1 MIETETIQKR
11 TIRVLVTAQILSGI
25 GIGAIV
31 SVGALLAAHVGG
43 SPAWSGMATVMSTLG
58 AALIAVPLAR
68 AAQARGRRVS
78 LAFGSAVC
86 ALGAVVA
93 AVAAALPFFPLL
105 LVGLALAGAGSATN
119 LQARF
124 AATDIALPLHRAR
137 QLSIVVWS
145 TTIGAVLGPN
155 LIEVGESIGGVIGL
169 PTFTGPFV
177 FTVVA
182 QIAAML
188 VYFFG
193 LRPDPLLTALRNAP
207 AREAGAA
214 PPRHG
219 FATLRVNGRAR
230 YAVVAVAFSH
240 ATMVVMMSMTPI
252 HLDQHGATLV
262 IIGFALSLHIAGMF
276 ALSPLFGWVADRFGR
291 IPTILF
297 GQSVLVVSLI
307 VAWVGSESK
316 TLVIVSVILLGV
328 GWSASTIAGS
338 TLVAESAPVDDRA
351 GLQGVSDL
359 IMNSTAAFFGAL
371 AGPVLALI
379 GYSGL
384 GVASMLLVSVV
395 VVWSL
400 RQFGRGGAREDFEAM
415 EAANASPEARD
426 QSASEPAN

>member
-1 MIETETIQKR
+1 MTKNPVTPPAIAETDAIQKR

-25 GIGAIV
+25 GIGAVV
-31 SVGALLAAHVGG
+31 SVGALLAKDVSG
-43 SPAWSGMATVMSTLG
+43 SAAWSGMATTMSTLG

-68 AAQARGRRVS
+68 SAQARGRRVS
-78 LAFGSAVC
+78 LSFGSAV
-86 ALGAVVA
+86 AAVGAIIA
-93 AVAAALPFFPLL
+93 TVAAAVLSFPLL

-124 AATDIALPLHRAR
+124 AATDLAVPLHRAR

-155 LIEVGESIGGVIGL
+155 LIELGEVIGATIGL

-177 FTVVA
+177 FTLVA
-182 QIAAML
+182 QVAAML
-188 VYFFG
+188 VYYFG
-193 LRPDPLLTALRNAP
+193 LRPDPLLTALKNAP
-207 AREAGAA
+207 PREGAA

-219 FATLRVNGRAR
+219 FATLRVNALAR

-240 ATMVVMMSMTPI
+240 ATMVAMMSMTPV
-252 HLDQHGATLV
+252 HLDGHGATLV
-262 IIGFALSLHIAGMF
+262 IVGFALSLHIAGMF
-276 ALSPLFGWVADRFGR
+276 AFSPLFGWIADHWGR
-291 IPTILF
+291 IPTILL
-297 GQSVLVVSLI
+297 GQGILVVSLL
-307 VAWVGSESK
+307 VAWVGAESQ
-316 TLVIVSVILLGV
+316 TMVIVSVVLLGL

-359 IMNSTAAFFGAL
+359 LMNSTAAFFGAL

-384 GVASMLLVSVV
+384 GVASLLLVGVV
-395 VVWSL
+395 VVWSFVQL
-400 RQFGRGGAREDFEAM
+400 RAAPQF
-415 EAANASPEARD
+415 AN
-426 QSASEPAN
+426 

>member
-1 MIETETIQKR
+1 VIETEPIQKR
-11 TIRVLVTAQILSGI
+11 VIRALVLAQILGGI
-25 GIGAIV
+25 GLGATV
-31 SVGALLAAHVGG
+31 SVGALLASDVSG
-43 SPAWSGMATVMSTLG
+43 SPAWSGMAATMSTLG

-68 AAQARGRRVS
+68 AAQARGRRVALS
-78 LAFGSAVC
+78 IGSIVA
-86 ALGAVVA
+86 ALGAVLA
-93 AVAAALPFFPLL
+93 TCAAALGSFPLL

-124 AATDIALPLHRAR
+124 AATDLAVPLHRAR
-137 QLSIVVWS
+137 QLSLVVWS

-155 LIEVGESIGGVIGL
+155 LIEPGEVIGAAIGL
-169 PTFTGPFV
+169 PALTGPYV

-188 VYFFG
+188 VYYFG

-207 AREAGAA
+207 AREGA

-219 FATLRVNGRAR
+219 FATLRVNPLAR

-240 ATMVVMMSMTPI
+240 ATMVAMMSMTPV
-252 HLDQHGATLV
+252 HLYGHGASLV
-262 IIGFALSLHIAGMF
+262 IVGFALSLHIAGMF
-276 ALSPLFGWVADRFGR
+276 AFSPVFGWIADRWGR

-297 GQSVLVVSLI
+297 GQGMLVASLLT
-307 VAWVGSESK
+307 AWVGSHSQV
-316 TLVIVSVILLGV
+316 LVVVSVILLGL

-359 IMNSTAAFFGAL
+359 LMNSTAAVCGAL
-371 AGPVLALI
+371 AGPVLALV

-384 GVASMLLVSVV
+384 GVACLLLVAVVSLWSVRRLV
-395 VVWSL
+395 PV
-400 RQFGRGGAREDFEAM
+400 RQ
-415 EAANASPEARD
+415 
-426 QSASEPAN
+426 PAGSR